1 MTHDRQPMQTWLSIE
16 ENHAA
21 MAKQC
26 QLWVSVSAL
35 FCESY
40 SLSIV
45 KMPLNGV
52 ANPQILCNVLDVGKL
67 QGFLEAPFF
76 VDNVVRSG
84 VFIRSVKNGSTKSVD
99 VVIRD
104 SFWVSQLPGNLDRNR
119 DLKCQIEMIRKP
131 SRLHQIHTG

>member
-1 MTHDRQPMQTWLSIE
+1 MS
-16 ENHAA
+16 
-21 MAKQC
+21 
-26 QLWVSVSAL
+26 
-35 FCESY
+35 
-40 SLSIV
+40 
-45 KMPLNGV
+45 LNGI